1 MRTVYP
7 MDYRHSEDER
17 FFFGAPIL
25 GGVLGGVLG
34 GLLVNPPRPQF
45 GGPVPYPIVGPVPYP
60 VPGPMPLPYPGPMP
74 IGPNYIGPNY
84 VAPPMSMPMPIQEPM
99 PLPYPGSMPMPT
111 QPGMMYPQAQPI
123 PYNQEIQ
130 VEVNY

>member
-7 MDYRHSEDER
+7 MDFRHSEDER

-34 GLLVNPPRPQF
+34 GLLVNPPRPNY
-45 GGPVPYPIVGPVPYP
+45 PAPMPYPIPIQ
-60 VPGPMPLPYPGPMP
+60 GPMPFPGPMP

-84 VAPPMSMPMPIQEPM
+84 VSSPMPMPMPMPMPFPMQEPM
-99 PLPYPGSMPMPT
+99 QMPMAMPT
-111 QPGMMYPQAQPI
+111 QPGMVYPQAQPI
-123 PYNQEIQ
+123 PYNQEVQI